1 MLLTRRPATADDER
15 FLLGLRHATMD
26 RHLIASGLTP
36 SEEEHL
42 RRVRVRF
49 DCAEIVLVDGEP
61 AGLLKVA
68 REGARWDLI
77 QIQFAPAFQG
87 RGLGTRLL
95 EDVVAE
101 ARGAGAALVLDVL
114 KVNPARRLYERL
126 GFVIVGES
134 EHSFDMQLAPDAR

>member
-1 MLLTRRPATADDER
+1 MLLALRPATADDER

-42 RRVRVRF
+42 RRVRIRF

-68 REGARWDLI
+68 RESGRWDLI

-95 EDVVAE
+95 EDLVAE
-101 ARGAGAALVLDVL
+101 ARGSGASLVLDVL

-126 GFVIVGES
+126 GFVIVGEN